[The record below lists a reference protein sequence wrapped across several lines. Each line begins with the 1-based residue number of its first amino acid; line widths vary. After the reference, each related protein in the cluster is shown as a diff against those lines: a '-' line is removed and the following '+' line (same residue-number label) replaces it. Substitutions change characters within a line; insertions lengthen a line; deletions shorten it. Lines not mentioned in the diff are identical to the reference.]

1 MPLRGSRATWPTVV
15 FCASEAPHLGLYCN
29 FHHLNINQALDH
41 LLGLYPA
48 QYSLRF
54 RPIFVDIPWFSMG
67 YLQRHS
73 ASSPTAVV
81 GATPRRSS
89 ASSISSSYFVSSVI
103 PFFSL
108 LYVFSVIF
116 SLSTSACG

>member
-29 FHHLNINQALDH
+29 FHDLNINQALDH

-54 RPIFVDIPWFSMG
+54 RPIFVDIPGFSMG
-67 YLQRHS
+67 ISNDIQLLLRLLSLERLLVALLLLQFQVRTL
-73 ASSPTAVV
+73 SP
-81 GATPRRSS
+81 
-89 ASSISSSYFVSSVI
+89 
-103 PFFSL
+103 L
-108 LYVFSVIF
+108 
-116 SLSTSACG
+116 